1 MGFGDV
7 LASVL
12 STCPFLGLVV
22 GGLVLGALISLVLP
36 FALDILVGNVTVF
49 FLKLFVNDLNDL
61 RCCCCCCLV

>member
-12 STCPFLGLVV
+12 STCRFLGFVV

-36 FALDILVGNVTVF
+36 FALDFLVGNVTVF